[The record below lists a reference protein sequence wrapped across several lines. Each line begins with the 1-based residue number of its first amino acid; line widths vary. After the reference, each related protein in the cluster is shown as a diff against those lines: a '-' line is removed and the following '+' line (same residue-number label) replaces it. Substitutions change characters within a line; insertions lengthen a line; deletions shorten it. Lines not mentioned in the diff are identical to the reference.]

1 MAARQL
7 SNLSKHIRE
16 LRIHLCQ
23 KSSSSQGVRDFV
35 ENRYVAIKKENP
47 GFPILIR
54 ECSNI
59 EPKVY
64 ARHPFGIEYSA
75 SLANQSSKDVENTI
89 ASLLKQSN

>member
-1 MAARQL
+1 MAGRQL
-7 SNLSKHIRE
+7 ANLSKHIKE

-23 KSSSSQGVRDFV
+23 RSPSSEGARQFI
-35 ENRYVAIKKENP
+35 ENNYTQVKQNNQ

-64 ARHPFGIEYSA
+64 ARFAYGVERSA
-75 SLANQSSKDVENTI
+75 SLANQPAGEVEKTISSLVH
-89 ASLLKQSN
+89 S